1 MKVILTLII
10 FLALIWVPVTYKVY
24 GWKEVL
30 ILTVSLGIASWLI
43 DKFILDRRRRKSQRN
58 ISGL

>member
-1 MKVILTLII
+1 MKVILPLII
-10 FLALIWVPVTYKVY
+10 LLALIWVPVTYKVY
-24 GWKEVL
+24 GWKEGL

-43 DKFILDRRRRKSQRN
+43 DKYILNSRRRKSLRN